1 MIVLDRLF
9 SFGRQRKV
17 VAGRVKQVFVL
28 HSNDSAGIRLS
39 GLSIG
44 HLRRVVI

>member
-17 VAGRVKQVFVL
+17 VACRVKQMFVL
-28 HSNDSAGIRLS
+28 YSNDSAGIHLS

-44 HLRRVVI
+44 HLRQVVV